1 MRFDPD
7 PVFVGVAT
15 VVVVQAI
22 LTLAALSLGY
32 TMALQ
37 SGGAM
42 ALLAGF
48 LLASA
53 VLGTSALAG
62 VVRAARRKTQK
73 DARIEVLEAALAE
86 LVTHVAQQ
94 QAEQNAAAQA
104 EDPPPMGVE
113 DRAKHEIPGRSSVAG
128 EHGPTTPSPASTK
141 ETRAVSNR
149 QL

>member
-7 PVFVGVAT
+7 PVFAGVAT

-22 LTLAALSLGY
+22 LTLTALSLGY
-32 TMALQ
+32 TLALRE
-37 SGGAM
+37 GGAV

-53 VLGTSALAG
+53 LLSTSALAG
-62 VVRAARRKTQK
+62 VVRAARQETRT
-73 DARIEVLEAALAE
+73 DARIEVLQAALAE
-86 LVTHVAQQ
+86 LTVRVAQQ
-94 QAEQNAAAQA
+94 QAELSAAARA
-104 EDPPPMGVE
+104 EDPPPMGVD
-113 DRAKHEIPGRSSVAG
+113 DRERHEIPGRSSVAG
-128 EHGPTTPSPASTK
+128 EHGAGGPGPASTK